1 MGAWAH
7 SPADCT
13 ASVQSMGW
21 RLGGRG
27 AGLTAGGGVPG
38 ARRGD
43 QGARPLRR
51 RSPTVFPP
59 CTLGRAGVLRR
70 QMFRESGP
78 ISSVVL
84 LCALLSLSVAGAR
97 RHRGRG
103 LHLVSGRCCPSI
115 SPWRRPECCPSPSRC
130 LGKLRGGFSS
140 RVSAPPLLTSSLLAC
155 VLSCLLRCL
164 LGRCGVIKG

>member
-13 ASVQSMGW
+13 ARVQSMGW

-27 AGLTAGGGVPG
+27 AGVDSWRRCTWSTPRRPG
-38 ARRGD
+38 
-43 QGARPLRR
+43 
-51 RSPTVFPP
+51 RSPSSTTLSNCFPTVH
-59 CTLGRAGVLRR
+59 TWAGR
-70 QMFRESGP
+70 F
-78 ISSVVL
+78 L